1 MPSGLGPDGLAR
13 TSLVPELPLKRVMA
27 GGLGFDFHRTVHPG
41 DILAFNRSL
50 SVINEKQGR
59 IGPAR

>member
-1 MPSGLGPDGLAR
+1 
-13 TSLVPELPLKRVMA
+13 MA